1 MFSHSGAR
9 SAPVSS
15 TRLALPWQPSAVL
28 KRLQLFAANAVWWV
42 LSIGI
47 VVAVWE
53 GAAALQ
59 LIDPLI
65 LPPPHL
71 FIAEIQQQAQFLLPR
86 IGVQRV
92 GANFVALT
100 AIMAS
105 LQRVLIGLL
114 LAFIAS
120 LLIGSLAFYI
130 DVFGKLMLPAVT
142 LLAPIAPVAWI
153 PFALVAFGIGDGA
166 AIFVVFIGIVFTLT
180 LGTVHHMTHV
190 DQVYINSA
198 RVLGRQPTSG
208 HVPCDSPR
216 HSAQSLCHHAHEL
229 LRGLDGCPGGRDG
242 GGEHGAGH
250 HRHGRTSDDEYEL
263 DVSWHGD
270 DRAGGLS
277 PGCRL
282 SCASD
287 ARPLVEEQRAAVSAC
302 LQPALG

>member
-1 MFSHSGAR
+1 MFSHSGAH
-9 SAPVSS
+9 SARVSS
-15 TRLALPWQPSAVL
+15 TRLALPWQPSAAL
-28 KRLQLFAANAVWWV
+28 KRLQFYAANAVWWV

-100 AIMAS
+100 AIIAS

-120 LLIGSLAFYI
+120 LLIGSFAFYI

-190 DQVYINSA
+190 HQVYINSA
-198 RVLGRQPTSG
+198 RVLGASRRQVMF
-208 HVPCDSPR
+208 HVILPAILPNLFVIMRMNFFGAWTGVLAAEMVGVNTGLGTIVMVGRQMMNMNLTFLGMAMIGLVGYLLDAGLAVIQTRVLWWKS
-216 HSAQSLCHHAHEL
+216 SAQL
-229 LRGLDGCPGGRDG
+229 
-242 GGEHGAGH
+242 
-250 HRHGRTSDDEYEL
+250 
-263 DVSWHGD
+263 
-270 DRAGGLS
+270 
-277 PGCRL
+277 
-282 SCASD
+282 
-287 ARPLVEEQRAAVSAC
+287 
-302 LQPALG
+302 

>member
-120 LLIGSLAFYI
+120 LLIGSFAFYI

-198 RVLGRQPTSG
+198 RVLGASRRQVMF
-208 HVPCDSPR
+208 HVILPAILPNLFVIIRMNFFGAWTGVLAAEMVGVNTGLGTIVMVGRQMMNMNLTFLGMAMIGLVGYLLDAGLAVLQTRVLWWKS
-216 HSAQSLCHHAHEL
+216 SAQL
-229 LRGLDGCPGGRDG
+229 
-242 GGEHGAGH
+242 
-250 HRHGRTSDDEYEL
+250 
-263 DVSWHGD
+263 
-270 DRAGGLS
+270 
-277 PGCRL
+277 
-282 SCASD
+282 
-287 ARPLVEEQRAAVSAC
+287 
-302 LQPALG
+302 

>member
-1 MFSHSGAR
+1 MAT
-9 SAPVSS
+9 SA
-15 TRLALPWQPSAVL
+15 AL
-28 KRLQLFAANAVWWV
+28 KRLQLYAANAVWWV

-65 LPPPHL
+65 LPQPHL

-100 AIMAS
+100 AIIAR

-120 LLIGSLAFYI
+120 LLIGSFAFYI
-130 DVFGKLMLPAVT
+130 GVFGKLMLPAVT

-190 DQVYINSA
+190 HQVYINSA
-198 RVLGRQPTSG
+198 RVLGASRRQVMF
-208 HVPCDSPR
+208 HVILPAILPNLFVIMRMNFFGAWTGVLAAEMVGVNTGLGTIVMVGRQMMNMNLTFLGIAMIGLVGYLLDAGLAVIQTRVLWWKS
-216 HSAQSLCHHAHEL
+216 SAQL
-229 LRGLDGCPGGRDG
+229 
-242 GGEHGAGH
+242 
-250 HRHGRTSDDEYEL
+250 
-263 DVSWHGD
+263 
-270 DRAGGLS
+270 
-277 PGCRL
+277 
-282 SCASD
+282 
-287 ARPLVEEQRAAVSAC
+287 
-302 LQPALG
+302 

>member
-120 LLIGSLAFYI
+120 LLIGSFAFYI

-198 RVLGRQPTSG
+198 RVLGASRRQVMF
-208 HVPCDSPR
+208 HVILPATLPNLFVIIRMNFFGAWTGILAAEMVGVNTGLGTIVMVGRQMMNMNLTFLGMAMIGLVGYLLDAGLAVLQTRVLWWKS
-216 HSAQSLCHHAHEL
+216 SAQL
-229 LRGLDGCPGGRDG
+229 
-242 GGEHGAGH
+242 
-250 HRHGRTSDDEYEL
+250 
-263 DVSWHGD
+263 
-270 DRAGGLS
+270 
-277 PGCRL
+277 
-282 SCASD
+282 
-287 ARPLVEEQRAAVSAC
+287 
-302 LQPALG
+302 

>member
-1 MFSHSGAR
+1 MAT
-9 SAPVSS
+9 SA
-15 TRLALPWQPSAVL
+15 AL
-28 KRLQLFAANAVWWV
+28 KRLQLYAANAVWCV

-65 LPPPHL
+65 LPPPPL

-100 AIMAS
+100 AIIAS

-120 LLIGSLAFYI
+120 LLIGSFAFYI
-130 DVFGKLMLPAVT
+130 GVFGKLMLPAVT
-142 LLAPIAPVAWI
+142 LLAPIGPVAWI

-190 DQVYINSA
+190 HQVYINSA
-198 RVLGRQPTSG
+198 RVLGASRRQVMF
-208 HVPCDSPR
+208 HVILPAILPNLFVIMRMNFFGAWTGVLAAEMVGVNTGLGTIVMVGRQMMNMNLTFLGMAMIGLVGYLLDAGLAVIQTRVLWWKS
-216 HSAQSLCHHAHEL
+216 SAQL
-229 LRGLDGCPGGRDG
+229 
-242 GGEHGAGH
+242 
-250 HRHGRTSDDEYEL
+250 
-263 DVSWHGD
+263 
-270 DRAGGLS
+270 
-277 PGCRL
+277 
-282 SCASD
+282 
-287 ARPLVEEQRAAVSAC
+287 
-302 LQPALG
+302 

>member
-1 MFSHSGAR
+1 MAT
-9 SAPVSS
+9 SA
-15 TRLALPWQPSAVL
+15 AL
-28 KRLQLFAANAVWWV
+28 KRLQLYAANTVWWV

-59 LIDPLI
+59 LIDSLI
-65 LPPPHL
+65 FPQPHL
-71 FIAEIQQQAQFLLPR
+71 FIAEIQQQAQFLLPW

-100 AIMAS
+100 AIIAS

-120 LLIGSLAFYI
+120 LLIGSFAFYI

-142 LLAPIAPVAWI
+142 LLAPIASVAWI

-190 DQVYINSA
+190 HQVYINSA
-198 RVLGRQPTSG
+198 RVLGASRRQVMF
-208 HVPCDSPR
+208 HVILPAILPNLFVIMRINFFGAWTGVLAAEMVGVNTGLGTIVMVGCQMMNMNLTFLGMAMIGLVGYFLDASCGLVQKR
-216 HSAQSLCHHAHEL
+216 VLWWRSSAQL
-229 LRGLDGCPGGRDG
+229 
-242 GGEHGAGH
+242 
-250 HRHGRTSDDEYEL
+250 
-263 DVSWHGD
+263 
-270 DRAGGLS
+270 
-277 PGCRL
+277 
-282 SCASD
+282 
-287 ARPLVEEQRAAVSAC
+287 
-302 LQPALG
+302 

>member
-1 MFSHSGAR
+1 MFSHSGTH
-9 SAPVSS
+9 SAPLNSP
-15 TRLALPWQPSAVL
+15 RLVLAWRPQTAL
-28 KRLQLFAANAVWWV
+28 KRLRGFAGKAVWWV

-47 VVAVWE
+47 VAAVWE

-100 AIMAS
+100 AIIAS

-114 LAFIAS
+114 LAFITS
-120 LLIGSLAFYI
+120 LLIGSLAFYF

-190 DQVYINSA
+190 HQVYINSA
-198 RVLGRQPTSG
+198 RVLGASRRQVMF
-208 HVPCDSPR
+208 HVILPAILPNLFVIMRMNFFGAWTGVLAAEMVGVNTGLGTIVMVGRQMMNMNLTFLGMAMIGLVGYLLDAGLAVLQTRVLWWKS
-216 HSAQSLCHHAHEL
+216 SAQL
-229 LRGLDGCPGGRDG
+229 
-242 GGEHGAGH
+242 
-250 HRHGRTSDDEYEL
+250 
-263 DVSWHGD
+263 
-270 DRAGGLS
+270 
-277 PGCRL
+277 
-282 SCASD
+282 
-287 ARPLVEEQRAAVSAC
+287 
-302 LQPALG
+302 

>member
-9 SAPVSS
+9 SALVSS
-15 TRLALPWQPSAVL
+15 TRLALPWQLSAAL

-47 VVAVWE
+47 VATVWE

-120 LLIGSLAFYI
+120 LLIGSFALYI

-198 RVLGRQPTSG
+198 RVLGASRRQVMF
-208 HVPCDSPR
+208 HVILPAILPNLFVIMRMNFFGAWTGVLAAEMVGVNTGLGTIVMVGRQMMNMNLTFLGMAMIGLVGYLLDAGLAVLQTRVLWWKS
-216 HSAQSLCHHAHEL
+216 SAQL
-229 LRGLDGCPGGRDG
+229 
-242 GGEHGAGH
+242 
-250 HRHGRTSDDEYEL
+250 
-263 DVSWHGD
+263 
-270 DRAGGLS
+270 
-277 PGCRL
+277 
-282 SCASD
+282 
-287 ARPLVEEQRAAVSAC
+287 
-302 LQPALG
+302 